1 MKYKNYLTPLFV
13 LFFLFG
19 NTLAATTLADAKAAA
34 TEQQKQLDA
43 AIKDF
48 NKQFKT
54 FNEVTKGAVDFI
66 TENSTKLDAAIKKVK
81 AKIPQIKRA
90 LINIEKAEYGT
101 LASNKFTSAP
111 SGNVTKKF
119 KDALIAGDI
128 TESRVGEGRQYGI
141 PLTADTTLANIS
153 LAPGTNTHLQ
163 IEYNDG
169 TTTTIFEISGKNFVF
184 SQEI

>member
-101 LASNKFTSAP
+101 LAQNKFTSTK
-111 SGNVTKKF
+111 NVTTEF
-119 KDALIAGDI
+119 KDQLIAGTI
-128 TESRVGEGRQYGI
+128 TESGVGNSRQYGI
-141 PLTADTTLANIS
+141 PLIADTTLAKIFPEIS
-153 LAPGTNTHLQ
+153 GHLQ
-163 IEYNDG
+163 ITYNDG
-169 TTTTIFEISGKNFVF
+169 TPTTIFEISDKNFVF